1 MACCGRN
8 RRLHQ
13 TMTYA
18 QSNGFGARQGVAIF
32 EYVGPTALTVIG
44 ARTGRKY
51 GFTHSGSRLEVDPR
65 DQESLAKVPRLR
77 RIHTGS

>member
-1 MACCGRN
+1 
-8 RRLHQ
+8 
-13 TMTYA
+13 MTYA

-51 GFTHSGSRLEVDPR
+51 GFTPGGRSPGSGVLGESAQAAAHPYRVLNQGKIFSEIRETVD
-65 DQESLAKVPRLR
+65 
-77 RIHTGS
+77 